1 MKKQAAR
8 ITVLVENSVKQRG
21 LLAEHGM
28 AFWIE
33 TPGRRILFDTGQ
45 GMVLQHNANTLGIA
59 LSTADDVILS
69 HGHYDHSGG
78 LHQALASF
86 KEATVYAHPAAF
98 MPRFMRNPDKKSAR
112 PVGSP
117 FLSAEDLRGR
127 VGKLIF
133 TGAEPV
139 EIADGVRLTGEIP
152 RRNDF
157 EDTGGAF
164 YLDEACTRPDLLP
177 DDQALFMETARGMI
191 VLLGC
196 AHAGV
201 VNTLEHIR
209 TLTGCTRIHA
219 VFGGMHLLAAGEN
232 RLRRTIQ
239 ALREADVQAVGLAH
253 CTGFAAMAR
262 LYQELPNRCFPC
274 VAGTRVAFE

>member
-1 MKKQAAR
+1 MMEQTVR
-8 ITVLVENSVKQRG
+8 ITVLVENSVKQQS

-33 TPGRRILFDTGQ
+33 TAGRRILFDTGQ

-59 LSTADDVILS
+59 LSAADVVLS
-69 HGHYDHSGG
+69 HGHYDHTGG
-78 LHQALASF
+78 LYQALDSF
-86 KEATVYAHPAAF
+86 NAAHVYAHPAAF
-98 MPRFMRNPDKKSAR
+98 TPRFFQNPDKKSVR
-112 PVGSP
+112 SVGSP
-117 FLSAEDLRGR
+117 FSSPEDLRGR
-127 VGKLIF
+127 VGQLVL
-133 TGAEPV
+133 TGAKPV
-139 EIADGVRLTGEIP
+139 QIADGIRLTGEIP

-164 YLDEACTRPDLLP
+164 YLDEACTQPDLLP

-196 AHAGV
+196 AHSGV
-201 VNTLEHIR
+201 VNTLDHIR

-219 VFGGMHLLAAGEN
+219 VLGGMHLLAADEN

-239 ALREADVQAVGLAH
+239 ALREAEVQKVGLAH

-262 LYQELPNRCFPC
+262 LYTELPNRCFPC
-274 VAGTRVAFE
+274 VAGTQVTFH